1 MVCWGQ
7 LSAHLPQPT
16 HSFLR
21 IFGVGVAIFLA
32 AGRKKLGSRSIKSVL
47 EAFALTKS
55 GWARGATGS
64 FTSWHSSGE
73 RGPRPRRLASSA

>member
-1 MVCWGQ
+1 MCWGQ

-32 AGRKKLGSRSIKSVL
+32 AGRKKLGSRPGSNTYILNELGVGYRMIEEDAKPL
-47 EAFALTKS
+47 EPAEETK
-55 GWARGATGS
+55 
-64 FTSWHSSGE
+64 
-73 RGPRPRRLASSA
+73 